1 MTKAESRALCDLI
14 ATLPYTVTK
23 CKTRRYSGDKTL
35 NKKSAGAAP
44 ASLLDTARRGRKTVS
59 AHQWALALHHGR

>member
-1 MTKAESRALCDLI
+1 MTKAEMLAVYAVSNV
-14 ATLPYTVTK
+14 TVTK

-59 AHQWALALHHGR
+59 AHQWALSLHNGR